1 MANPAPVP
9 AWMQACALPLA
20 WRGQAAW
27 RVLDTDFAQ
36 GERFLQLWQV
46 WAQDA
51 TPCPMLHL
59 VALTGQAPG
68 REALLQSL
76 VGYPPLAGMAPELE
90 RQWFGFLPGFH
101 QIILHGGRLRLTLGI
116 GPVRALLREHQF
128 SADSMVV
135 GLSEPVADLTCGPTA
150 ASWDTWGMKAL
161 TRLCRCG
168 TKLALMSQASLD
180 PSSWQQAGFVADMPT
195 LTGGNASSIWGGT
208 YQPRWR
214 TIRTRDAWRAAPA
227 PVSHCVVIGAGLA
240 GAAAAN
246 ALALRGW
253 QVTVLDAA
261 QQPAAGA
268 SALPVG
274 LLAPQPSRDDGP
286 RSRLSRAGVRI
297 TLQAAHRLLQYGQD
311 WALSGVAHC
320 GNEPAALPPDGS
332 EQARPWAQVGLAA
345 RRGQSGLI
353 RKERADHI
361 LWHAAAGWIKP
372 ERMVRAWLDQPGIRH
387 LAESPVHAIVW
398 HAGQWRLI
406 GPQGRVLAD
415 APQLVIAAAGAT
427 SALVNMAMA
436 AARATP
442 TQPMAPLSSIEGQV
456 SWAAHTEADTALF
469 PRFPVNG
476 AGSVVAHVPWESGSA
491 WFAGATYENPTD
503 GPMKAAQAHALNLE
517 RIAQLLPEA
526 ATAIAPAF
534 AAAAVH
540 AWRGTRWTAPDRL
553 PIAGPWASANPTETP
568 RLWISTAMG
577 SRGLTYAALCG
588 ELIAAQMCA
597 EPLPLEASLHKFI
610 SSERAQR
617 QASRPARGR

>member
-1 MANPAPVP
+1 MADPALVP

-20 WRGQAAW
+20 WRGQATW
-27 RVLDTDFAQ
+27 QVLDTDFAQ
-36 GERFLQLWQV
+36 GERFLQLWQA

-51 TPCPMLHL
+51 APCAMLHL

-68 REALLQSL
+68 RQALLQSL
-76 VGYPPLAGMAPELE
+76 AGYPQLAALAPELE

-101 QIILHGGRLRLTLGI
+101 QIVLQGGRLRLTLGI
-116 GPVRALLREHQF
+116 GPVQALLREHQF

-135 GLSEPVADLTCGPTA
+135 GLPESVGDPTA
-150 ASWDTWGMKAL
+150 NSTADRWDAWGMKAL
-161 TRLCRCG
+161 TRLCRSG
-168 TKLALMSQASLD
+168 TKLALTSRAGVD
-180 PSSWQQAGFVADMPT
+180 PSTWQQAGFVAEMPT
-195 LTGGNASSIWGGT
+195 QTEHSAASIWGGT
-208 YQPRWR
+208 YQPGWR

-227 PVSHCVVIGAGLA
+227 PASHCVVIGAGLA
-240 GAAAAN
+240 GAAAAS
-246 ALALRGW
+246 ALAQRGW

-261 QQPAAGA
+261 HQPAAGA

-274 LLAPQPSRDDGP
+274 LLAPQLSRDDGP
-286 RSRLSRAGVRI
+286 RSQLSRAGIRM
-297 TLQAAHRLLQYGQD
+297 TLQAAHRLLHYGQD

-320 GNEPAALPPDGS
+320 AAEPAPLPPDWS
-332 EQARPWAQVGLAA
+332 EQARPWAQVGLTA
-345 RRGQSGLI
+345 RTGHSRLI
-353 RKERADHI
+353 RKELADQI

-372 ERMVRAWLDQPGIRH
+372 ERMVRAWLAQPGIRH
-387 LAESPVHAIVW
+387 LAASPVHALAW

-406 GPQGRVLAD
+406 GPHGRVLAD

-442 TQPMAPLSSIEGQV
+442 SPPMAPLSCIEGQV

-476 AGSVVAHVPWESGSA
+476 AGSVVAHVPWQSGFA
-491 WFAGATYENPTD
+491 WFAGATYENPTNS
-503 GPMKAAQAHALNLE
+503 PVNVAQAHALNLE
-517 RIAQLLPEA
+517 RIAQLLPDA

-534 AAAAVH
+534 AAGAVH

-553 PIAGPWASANPTETP
+553 PIAGPWRGANTTVTP
-568 RLWISTAMG
+568 HLWISTAMG

-588 ELIAAQMCA
+588 ELIAAQLCA
-597 EPLPLEASLHKFI
+597 EPLPLEARLHKLI
-610 SSERAQR
+610 STGRAQR
-617 QASRPARGR
+617 QAVA